1 MSSVHDLVALSLLC
15 KECEPKSWWFITAP
29 PQQAGISSSSEIPAN
44 AYSSAQCRLEGSFDL
59 CYSFPCYTRISPVG
73 RANGDASKFLAK
85 QKTRAMSRSLSLD
98 DEPSFDLGRA
108 QTSTPNKARGLR
120 TRYPTQR
127 GEIGDAEPLHDSDT
141 DSIAGE
147 AHDPQTAYT
156 GEGDEVRDGRSTPL
170 TRRSLLQLDSVDPLP
185 PPRAAP
191 LATIPVDPHSGLHDR
206 RTLEALRRE
215 HLYAPS
221 PSTGS
226 PPLVD
231 RDHEPPLASSKTRYS
246 GFQVVPNFR
255 DSSPRLTEATGPPP
269 RPRMEGIFERDGG
282 PSEDESVA
290 SQQLR
295 RSRIGDLASFVDSRL
310 TQRGTPLAI
319 DDSATTTVLARL
331 GLREIARL

>member
-147 AHDPQTAYT
+147 ALDPQTAYT

-191 LATIPVDPHSGLHDR
+191 RCGESTSTR
-206 RTLEALRRE
+206 RRRV
-215 HLYAPS
+215 P
-221 PSTGS
+221 
-226 PPLVD
+226 
-231 RDHEPPLASSKTRYS
+231 
-246 GFQVVPNFR
+246 VVPPSWTGITSRLSLHQRPVTRAFK
-255 DSSPRLTEATGPPP
+255 SSRISATVHRGSLKRRGHHPDRGWRASLSGTEARARTS
-269 RPRMEGIFERDGG
+269 RSRRNNFAAV
-282 PSEDESVA
+282 ESVTSLLSSTRA
-290 SQQLR
+290 
-295 RSRIGDLASFVDSRL
+295 
-310 TQRGTPLAI
+310 
-319 DDSATTTVLARL
+319 
-331 GLREIARL
+331 